1 MNRIDRMFQSKRQ
14 QNEPAMIFY
23 LTAGY
28 PDLATTEKVIAVL
41 AEEGADLIELGIPF
55 SDPIADGPTIQYAS
69 QVALERGVT
78 VQGILEMAGRVRRRH
93 PELAMIF
100 FSAYN
105 PIFHRGEAAFV
116 SEAAAAGVDGL
127 LIPDL
132 PPEEAGELR
141 AAAAQAGLCMV
152 FLIAPTTTP
161 ARGAMIAGASTGFIY
176 YISLKGVTGARTS
189 LPPDLG
195 EKVRAIK
202 AMTAKPVAVGFGVS
216 QPDQAREI
224 GSFADGVVVG
234 SALIK
239 AIGSD
244 SADPGLL
251 DRVREFARSM
261 VGGKAEMKNV
271 RQKKIGIRNSE

>member
-1 MNRIDRMFQSKRQ
+1 MNRIDRLFQNKR
-14 QNEPAMIFY
+14 ERGETAMIFY

-28 PDLATTEKVIAVL
+28 PDLATTEKVIDIL
-41 AEEGADLIELGIPF
+41 AEEGVDLIELGIPF

-69 QVALERGVT
+69 QVALERGVS
-78 VQGILEMAGRVRRRH
+78 VPGILELAGRVRRRH
-93 PELAMIF
+93 SGLAMIF

-141 AAAAQAGLCMV
+141 AAAAKAGLSTI

-161 ARGAMIAGASTGFIY
+161 ARTAMIAGVSTGFIY
-176 YISLKGVTGARTS
+176 YISLKGVTGARAS
-189 LPPDLG
+189 LPPDL
-195 EKVRAIK
+195 EKKVRAIK
-202 AMTAKPVAVGFGVS
+202 AITAKPVAVGFGVS
-216 QPDQAREI
+216 QPDQARAI

-244 SADPGLL
+244 SGDPGLL
-251 DRVREFARSM
+251 DRVREFTRSM
-261 VGGKAEMKNV
+261 VGGRAEV
-271 RQKKIGIRNSE
+271 KK